1 MTLDALNKLRR
12 SAAAHAGRETT
23 PGTSRQIRVLVVDD
37 SALIRSLLSDIIN
50 ASSDMRVVA
59 AAPDAERAWE
69 QVVRLKPDVVT
80 LDVEMPGINGLAFL
94 ERLMREAPVPV
105 VMISSYTE
113 SGSEAT
119 LKALELGAVDF
130 LAKPRQISGGSVA
143 GYAEEVREKV
153 RAAAAARI
161 GQEKPPAQIG
171 SAPVRPISEVLDARV
186 LRERVIC
193 IGASTGGTE
202 AIKEVLSRFPAEM
215 PPILIVQHMPEM
227 FTGSFAKRLDDLS
240 RVTVKEAQDGEPMK
254 PGVAYLAPGHSHLM
268 VKRHAS
274 GYACVLSREAPVN
287 RHRPS
292 VDVLFHS
299 AARELGA
306 NALGVILTGMGKD
319 GAQGML
325 AMRQAGAWNIA
336 QDEASCVVWGMP
348 REATLNGAAH
358 EVTSLK
364 SIANQV
370 LARLKSVERRTIP
383 S

>member
-1 MTLDALNKLRR
+1 MKPDALSKLRL
-12 SAAAHAGRETT
+12 SAATPPTRSSGGGAG
-23 PGTSRQIRVLVVDD
+23 RQIRVLVVDD
-37 SALIRSLLSDIIN
+37 SALMRSLLGDIIN

-59 AAPDAERAWE
+59 AAPDADRAWE
-69 QVVRLKPDVVT
+69 HLNRLKPDVVT
-80 LDVEMPGINGLAFL
+80 LDVEMPGINGLALL
-94 ERLMREAPVPV
+94 ERVMREAPVPV

-130 LAKPRQISGGSVA
+130 LAKPRQVGGSSVA

-153 RAAAAARI
+153 RAAAAARP
-161 GQEKPPAQIG
+161 GAEHQPAPATTALRA
-171 SAPVRPISEVLDARV
+171 APEALDARV
-186 LRERVIC
+186 LRERVVC

-202 AIKEVLSRFPAEM
+202 AIKEVLTRFPVDM

-227 FTGSFAKRLDDLS
+227 FTASFAKRLNDLS
-240 RVTVKEAQDGEPMK
+240 RIQVKEAEDGEVLK

-268 VKRHAS
+268 VRRNA
-274 GYACVLSREAPVN
+274 GAYACVLSREAPVN

-292 VDVLFHS
+292 VDVLFNS

-306 NALGVILTGMGKD
+306 QALGVILTGMGKD

-358 EVTSLK
+358 EVSSLK
-364 SIANQV
+364 SIATQV
-370 LARLKSVERRTIP
+370 LARLKSAERRTIP